1 MAKHPACIHGLDAR
15 FCATCNRPDK
25 SKSRSALGG
34 TSFEEI
40 LAFLNHEEVRATYGA
55 VAEVLGVLPRSMGT
69 LLGPRRPEAS
79 WIVSAENG
87 LPTDY
92 DQAEWHP
99 ALLSRGEIITS
110 GRTLMLRMT
119 VRRGKAPTA

>member
-1 MAKHPACIHGLDAR
+1 MKCIHGLDAR
-15 FCATCNRPDK
+15 FCATCSRPDT
-25 SKSRSALGG
+25 SKSRSAVGN
-34 TSFEEI
+34 TSLEEI
-40 LAFLNHEEVRATYGA
+40 LAFLNDEQVRATYGA
-55 VAEVLGVLPRSMGT
+55 VAEVLGVMPRSMAT

-79 WIVSAENG
+79 WVVSAENG
-87 LPTDY
+87 LPADY

-119 VRRGKAPTA
+119 VRRGKAPTT

>member
-1 MAKHPACIHGLDAR
+1 MNCIHGLDAR

-25 SKSRSALGG
+25 SKSRSAVGN
-34 TSFEEI
+34 TSLEEI
-40 LAFLNHEEVRATYGA
+40 LTFLNDEQVRATDGA
-55 VAEVLGVLPRSMGT
+55 VAELLGVIPRSMGT

-79 WIVSAENG
+79 WIVSAETG

-99 ALLSRGEIITS
+99 ALLSRGEIITN
-110 GRTLMLRMT
+110 GRTLILRMT
-119 VRRGKAPTA
+119 VRRGNASTT